1 MKITRITPFDIIND
15 LEIAGYD
22 PLRVKLKK
30 GLIVSVRENFDV
42 SEEEVYVPRGWC
54 SDGASIP
61 KWFQPLIGEAVNRDF
76 MIPAI
81 VHDYLCVTKNKSQ
94 TFTHSLFRELL
105 KMEGVPFWKRQA
117 MFIAVSAW
125 NKKKN
130 PQWK

>member
-1 MKITRITPFDIIND
+1 MKVTRITPFDIVND

-42 SEEEVYVPRGWC
+42 SEEEVYIPRGWC

-61 KWFQPLIGEAVNRDF
+61 AWFQPLIGEAVARDF

-81 VHDYLCVTKNKSQ
+81 VHDYLCVMKSKSQ
-94 TFTHSLFRELL
+94 MFTHSLFRELL
-105 KMEGVPFWKRQA
+105 KMEGVAFWKRQA
-117 MFIAVSAW
+117 MFIAVLAW
-125 NKKKN
+125 NRKKN
-130 PQWK
+130 PKWK